1 MKTSSDSDIFQSE
14 NLQHLFA
21 SINQYTSQSF
31 VNMFHNKNVA
41 IVGPSKDLLS
51 KNLGPEID
59 SYDIVVKINYGYR
72 LPSEDY
78 GSRIDVLYL
87 NKRIQ
92 LDHDWE
98 NVLNSDGHIK
108 SCTSD
113 VIMNFLDSLKKQH
126 LDLKLIQLNSQSKIN
141 QPLSSNIFMYN
152 IQYSF
157 MPIIEHFFKE
167 YQFTQT
173 HPLLGTQAIIEIL
186 SCQPKTVKL
195 FGFDFYYRLKEN
207 NYNCD
212 NLTHADFYPKQ
223 YYDDQKLYSQI
234 MKSHKDTLNI
244 DIYIISN
251 IILAIA
257 RNRNSGFN
265 KYNTHILCTNE
276 IRTIFQ
282 NFIRKFFFK

>member
-1 MKTSSDSDIFQSE
+1 MNTTSDIFQIE

-21 SINQYTSQSF
+21 SISQYTSQSF
-31 VNMFHNKNVA
+31 FNTFHNKNVA

-87 NKRIQ
+87 NKKIQ

-98 NVLNSDGHIK
+98 NVLNSNGHLK

-113 VIMNFLDSLKKQH
+113 LIMNLLDSLKKQH
-126 LDLKLIQLNSQSKIN
+126 PDLKLIQLNSQSKLN
-141 QPLSSNIFMYN
+141 QPLSPDNFTYDV
-152 IQYSF
+152 QYSF

-167 YQFTQT
+167 YEFSKT
-173 HPLLGTQAIIEIL
+173 HPLLGTQVIMEIL

-207 NYNCD
+207 NYNCH

-223 YYDDQKLYSQI
+223 YYHYEKLHSQI
-234 MKSHKDTLNI
+234 IESHKDTLNI

-265 KYNTHILCTNE
+265 KNNTHILYTNE
-276 IRTIFQ
+276 IKTILQ
-282 NFIRKFFFK
+282 NFIRKNLFK